1 MTWRGGWASPPCSP
15 PPPPATSPGPGPA
28 AWSAPGPPHRHH
40 VCHHQHQISRYTHLW
55 SVMCY
60 PDPVPTLPRLAE
72 AGSAC
77 IQCMLAH
84 AQMSDDWLPAPSPAS
99 PHHMSKITI
108 TATSALILGMTHLIT
123 FPLSSSLSHGVVND
137 HFRYILA
144 ILLKQNGLNT
154 GRFWNV
160 FSDSPLLTRSD
171 LKLHTITQIDHIYMF
186 SNSNTQPSRCL
197 PTLTH
202 WPILNDG
209 LLVTVESESVLAVV
223 WKYL

>member
-1 MTWRGGWASPPCSP
+1 MRWRWNYISLRFGGLCYKFFMYPM
-15 PPPPATSPGPGPA
+15 
-28 AWSAPGPPHRHH
+28 H
-40 VCHHQHQISRYTHLW
+40 VLS
-55 SVMCY
+55 
-60 PDPVPTLPRLAE
+60 
-72 AGSAC
+72 
-77 IQCMLAH
+77 H
-84 AQMSDDWLPAPSPAS
+84 AQMIDCQHQVQ
-99 PHHMSKITI
+99 PHHVQDYNYHNISPD
-108 TATSALILGMTHLIT
+108 LRDHPFNHLI
-123 FPLSSSLSHGVVND
+123 LSSSLSHGVVID

-171 LKLHTITQIDHIYMF
+171 LKLHTITQINHLYMF
-186 SNSNTQPSRCL
+186 SNSYTQPSRCL